1 MLEIPRYAELLQRTD
16 APAGSAWGIFGADD
30 RVGTLNFIGAEQIL
44 AAAASVKDG
53 RVFSLNLPLELPD
66 PGFFHRSPPHQTI
79 VRSNHGAIVD
89 DYLDRL
95 YPQSS
100 SHWDALR
107 HSAHPEHGFFNAVS
121 REVALDAT
129 SADLG
134 VHHWARRGIVAR
146 GVLIDFPRAF
156 DDRACSIDPLGY
168 LEITADVLAAAL
180 NAQEVTLC
188 QGDILLLRTGW
199 LAAYLAMTRNQRVAI
214 AAEEPAHPGLHGTDV
229 VEFLWDHRI
238 AAVVA
243 DNPALEAARP
253 GTGIDL
259 ALHQQLI
266 ALLGMPLGELWDLE
280 ELAADCAEDH
290 RYTFLLTSSPLN
302 VRGGAGSPAN
312 AIAVK

>member
-129 SADLG
+129 SVTSEFTIGLG
-134 VHHWARRGIVAR
+134 AA
-146 GVLIDFPRAF
+146 
-156 DDRACSIDPLGY
+156 SS
-168 LEITADVLAAAL
+168 LAASS
-180 NAQEVTLC
+180 
-188 QGDILLLRTGW
+188 
-199 LAAYLAMTRNQRVAI
+199 
-214 AAEEPAHPGLHGTDV
+214 
-229 VEFLWDHRI
+229 
-238 AAVVA
+238 
-243 DNPALEAARP
+243 
-253 GTGIDL
+253 
-259 ALHQQLI
+259 
-266 ALLGMPLGELWDLE
+266 
-280 ELAADCAEDH
+280 
-290 RYTFLLTSSPLN
+290 LTSHAPSTTARAASTRSATSRSPQM
-302 VRGGAGSPAN
+302 S
-312 AIAVK
+312 